1 MNDALNNLMV
11 KIWIKKMRN
20 SKSHVALPLPVEL
33 ALQRLGSDIAV
44 ARKLRGITTT
54 LMAERAMIA
63 RNTLARVEKGDASVA
78 LGTYASVLFVL
89 GMANRLGEMLAN
101 DAVTQDRLR
110 ERVPKRVRARRDVAG
125 T

>member
-1 MNDALNNLMV
+1 
-11 KIWIKKMRN
+11 MRN
-20 SKSHVALPLPVEL
+20 SKSHMALPLHVEL
-33 ALQRLGSDIAV
+33 ALQRLGSDIAI

-110 ERVPKRVRARRDVAG
+110 ERVPKRVRARRASAG